1 MDGDDE
7 TSGPMIDEIYANG
20 GGDDGDKRSRRAI
33 MSGDQVDIEAYAAL
47 YSGRTK
53 IMRLLFIA
61 DKMNNAASQL
71 EALRMAY
78 DEIKKGENTQ
88 LFREV
93 VQKIDGRLGPNY
105 GMDAAWC
112 DAIDRRAEQKKEK
125 LENELNA
132 YRTNLIK
139 ESIRMGYNDFGE
151 FYYAHGQLGDAFK
164 SYVRTRDY
172 CTTSKHIVH
181 MCMSAILVSIEM
193 GQFPHVTSYVSK
205 AEQSPDALEAVTV
218 AKLRCAAGLA
228 NLEAKKYKLAAR
240 KAQRCELDVGSFLGV
255 NCKRIACIIPES
267 HELPVVFELCVSGAA
282 TDEAGHVPKTGLGHA
297 RTNCVTAVRCMVAS
311 RQKWLR
317 FVAESRWPCG
327 LVGAISFSALTS
339 LLVFAAL
346 QSLKELG
353 FQETNWAM
361 WPKPFFLETGPELGS
376 HYNDVIAPQD
386 VATYGGLCAL
396 ATFDRA
402 ELKASSPLYC
412 CDGSSF
418 QSETLMAFHYASC
431 LEYLGNLKANL
442 LLDIHLHDHV
452 ETLYD
457 QIRHK
462 ALIQYTLP
470 FVSVDLN
477 MMANAFKTTVAGLE
491 KELEALITDNQIQA
505 RIDSH
510 NKILYARHAD
520 QRNATFQRVLET
532 GREFDRDVRSM
543 LLRSNLIKHEF
554 NLRALRKL

>member
-7 TSGPMIDEIYANG
+7 TSGPMIDEIYPNG
-20 GGDDGDKRSRRAI
+20 GGDDGDQRSRRAI
-33 MSGDQVDIEAYAAL
+33 MSGDQLDVEAYAAL

-53 IMRLLFIA
+53 IIRLIFIA
-61 DKMNNAASQL
+61 DKMNNAATQL

-93 VQKIDGRLGPNY
+93 VQKIDGRLGASY
-105 GMDAAWC
+105 GMDTAWC
-112 DAIDRRAEQKKEK
+112 DAVDRRAEQKKEK

-139 ESIRMGYNDFGE
+139 ESIRMGYNDFGD
-151 FYYAHGQLGDAFK
+151 FYYAHGLLGEAFK

-172 CTTSKHIVH
+172 CTTSKHIIH

-205 AEQSPDALEAVTV
+205 AEQALDVPDPVIV

-240 KAQRCELDVGSFLGV
+240 K
-255 NCKRIACIIPES
+255 
-267 HELPVVFELCVSGAA
+267 
-282 TDEAGHVPKTGLGHA
+282 
-297 RTNCVTAVRCMVAS
+297 
-311 RQKWLR
+311 
-317 FVAESRWPCG
+317 
-327 LVGAISFSALTS
+327 
-339 LLVFAAL
+339 
-346 QSLKELG
+346 
-353 FQETNWAM
+353 
-361 WPKPFFLETGPELGS
+361 FLETGPELAS

-396 ATFDRA
+396 ATFDRV
-402 ELKASSPLYC
+402 ELKSKVIDNSNFRNFLELVPEVRELINDFYSS
-412 CDGSSF
+412 
-418 QSETLMAFHYASC
+418 HYASC

-442 LLDIHLHDHV
+442 LLDIHLYDHV

-462 ALIQYTLP
+462 ALIQYTHP

-543 LLRSNLIKHEF
+543 LLRSNLIKHEY